1 MTEEQKDNGLEDLF
15 RSKLEENEM
24 VAGSDLEGRVMRR
37 LERREFFRFNI
48 SRFNFYYL
56 TAAVTA
62 LTVAGVM
69 IFSDPGDEK
78 GPSATGVQQETVT
91 GVTGEAVIAGEGE
104 IAIDDSVQASV
115 APLTETAAA
124 TTSAGV
130 SFDRQPDRE
139 PALTFGPPAAET
151 VKVST
156 IASSGITAA
165 SPAALPEIESSVVSG
180 CVPLHVSFAC
190 NAEEGHKILWNF
202 GDGGTSS
209 LRNPD
214 YIYDIPGAYTV
225 TLTVT
230 DRKGLSSSAGIVIEV
245 HGRPEAAFEVRK
257 NDPWNEGDRVEFVNL
272 STEAVDYLWDFGD
285 GIFSTLKDPSHRYA
299 DMGTYNVRLVAWS
312 AEGCADSVT
321 VSDLFTDRGMYMR
334 FPNAF
339 VPNEGGPTGGYYNTR
354 TDEESSV
361 FHPVAAGIEDYNL
374 KIYSKAGMLVF
385 ESTET
390 ELGWDGYHKG
400 DLCAP
405 GVYVWKVRGTYRNG
419 QKFIMAGDVTLLKY

>member
-1 MTEEQKDNGLEDLF
+1 MTEEQRDNNLEDLF

-56 TAAVTA
+56 TAALAA
-62 LTVAGVM
+62 LTVAGV
-69 IFSDPGDEK
+69 ILLSGHDNEQQPAG
-78 GPSATGVQQETVT
+78 TGIQQKAVT
-91 GVTGEAVIAGEGE
+91 MVPGEAVSAGKL
-104 IAIDDSVQASV
+104 DDSISVAVKSSLVKVADTAFKPASVSTSGDSQPEREPELTFRRPEAETVNVSTIGTGRISVISPAAILSVEASV
-115 APLTETAAA
+115 A
-124 TTSAGV
+124 
-130 SFDRQPDRE
+130 
-139 PALTFGPPAAET
+139 
-151 VKVST
+151 
-156 IASSGITAA
+156 
-165 SPAALPEIESSVVSG
+165 SG

-190 NAEEGHKILWNF
+190 NAQESQKISWDF

-214 YIYDIPGAYTV
+214 YIFNLPGTYTV
-225 TLTVT
+225 TLTT
-230 DRKGLSSSAGIVIEV
+230 PGQGGLSSPAAVEIDVYE
-245 HGRPEAAFEVRK
+245 RPEAAFEVRNK
-257 NDPWNEGDRVEFVNL
+257 DPLDEGDRVEFVNR
-272 STEAVDYLWDFGD
+272 STGAVDYLWDFGD
-285 GIFSTLKDPSHRYA
+285 GVFSTLSDPSHRYRE
-299 DMGTYNVRLVAWS
+299 MGGYNVSLVAWS

-321 VSDLFTDRGMYMR
+321 VSDLFNGRGMYIR

-339 VPNEGGPTGGYYNTR
+339 VPNEGGPTGGNYNTR

-361 FHPVAAGIEDYNL
+361 FHPVAAGVSDYNL

-385 ESTET
+385 ESNET
-390 ELGWDGYHKG
+390 GLGWDGYYKG
-400 DLCAP
+400 GLCAP